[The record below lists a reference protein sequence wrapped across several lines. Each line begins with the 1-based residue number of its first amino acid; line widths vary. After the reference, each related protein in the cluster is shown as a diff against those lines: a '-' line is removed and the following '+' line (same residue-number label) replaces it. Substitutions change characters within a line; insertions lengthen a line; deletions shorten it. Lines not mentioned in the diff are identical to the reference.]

1 MRRSGVQLSIRTWLA
16 IATVAVAVPAARAD
30 IAAMLPLC
38 NACHGFDG
46 VSVLSGVP
54 TLAGLSPLVIENAL
68 TDYRA
73 RTRPCAGPQSP
84 ERIAMD
90 MCGPAT
96 LIAEE
101 DLEAIAEHYA
111 DLDFRPKS
119 QPTDAA
125 KAALGAELHARD
137 CEICH
142 INGGRDPSEDTS
154 ILAGQDFA
162 YLRQALTDFAQ
173 QSRPTYP
180 AKRAKF
186 AQLDAAALDALAN
199 FYAAQQ

>member
-1 MRRSGVQLSIRTWLA
+1 VRYRIRVWLA
-16 IATVAVAVPAARAD
+16 AAITAAAVPAARAD
-30 IAAMLPLC
+30 VAALLPLC
-38 NACHGFDG
+38 SACHGFDG
-46 VSVLSGVP
+46 VSVLAGVP

-84 ERIAMD
+84 ERGAMD

-96 LIAEE
+96 LVAEE
-101 DLEAIAEHYA
+101 DIEGVAEHYA
-111 DLDFRPKS
+111 GLEFRPKS

-142 INGGRDPSEDTS
+142 VNGGRDPSDDTS
-154 ILAGQDFA
+154 ILAGQDFG

-173 QSRPTYP
+173 DLRPTYP

-199 FYAAQQ
+199 FYASQQ